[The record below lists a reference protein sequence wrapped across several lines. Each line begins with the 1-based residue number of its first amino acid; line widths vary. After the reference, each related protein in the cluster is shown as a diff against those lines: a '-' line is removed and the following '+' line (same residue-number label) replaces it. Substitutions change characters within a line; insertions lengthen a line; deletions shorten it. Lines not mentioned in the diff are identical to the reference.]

1 MYEVL
6 RTCHHRRLLLAL
18 GQWIGSIGTLPCCDG
33 WRSKA
38 HRMFSNAVIPSQS
51 IQPKDEPK
59 LIPAA
64 GMPNAG
70 SASLPVLLGLA
81 V

>member
-1 MYEVL
+1 
-6 RTCHHRRLLLAL
+6 
-18 GQWIGSIGTLPCCDG
+18 
-33 WRSKA
+33 
-38 HRMFSNAVIPSQS
+38 MFSNAVIPSQS